1 MAIEKREPATVRP
14 VGGLQKSVG
23 SGGLNKSQ
31 DNEQSSD
38 RQAFVVA
45 SLRSASLRVRLIAN
59 EIDTAGVA
67 LKGGLITPEAAL
79 EWVNEVAP
87 GCVGYLPAAFAEG
100 QAA

>member
-1 MAIEKREPATVRP
+1 MTPEKKRPGHRANGAEPKNS
-14 VGGLQKSVG
+14 LG
-23 SGGLNKSQ
+23 SLNSSN
-31 DNEQSSD
+31 DNEADRD
-38 RQAFVVA
+38 RQEFVVA

-79 EWVNEVAP
+79 EWVNEAAP
-87 GCVGYLPAAFAEG
+87 GCVGYLPAAFEG